1 MYHGWCYAGDGQC
14 TTQPGELDKQF
25 TDRVKIKSHPTQSYK
40 GLIFAYMGEGETPKF
55 PVFPELNDEGIVEA
69 RVYQR
74 ATNLTNFIDNQL
86 DEVNISF
93 THPES
98 YSLLPEIPSVA
109 ISRTAFA
116 AVSICSR
123 PGRADRISEFLMP
136 NILRFKSMTPY
147 EGVNWANSVAWRVP
161 IDDGNIRSFLVS
173 RYVATKEGEAAF
185 LAR

>member
-55 PVFPELNDEGIVEA
+55 PEFPELDGEDIVEA

-86 DEVNISF
+86 DEVHVSF

-136 NILRFKSMTPY
+136 NILRFKSTTPY
-147 EGVNWANSVAWRVP
+147 EGVNWANSVA
-161 IDDGNIRSFLVS
+161 
-173 RYVATKEGEAAF
+173 
-185 LAR
+185 